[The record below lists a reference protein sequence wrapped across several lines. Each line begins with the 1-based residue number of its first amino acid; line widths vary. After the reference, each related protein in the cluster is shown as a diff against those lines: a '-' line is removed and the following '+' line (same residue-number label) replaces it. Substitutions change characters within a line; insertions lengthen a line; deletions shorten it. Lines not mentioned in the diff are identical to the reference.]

1 MVFGFRPEWYKKGA
15 KDCSKAKKLVTHD
28 PCGNLIGA
36 TSAFGT
42 AFVKILGVAAVEP
55 AIMCVSTDLGLH
67 PQRCAT
73 DNKRFLHLFKFGL
86 VVL

>member
-1 MVFGFRPEWYKKGA
+1 MAHPGRSNNF
-15 KDCSKAKKLVTHD
+15 
-28 PCGNLIGA
+28 IGPRA
-36 TSAFGT
+36 TFGT
-42 AFVKILGVAAVEP
+42 AFVKILVVAAVEP

-67 PQRCAT
+67 PKRCAT